1 VEAYASLRC
10 MEPFLPFR
18 DAAVGLCTSP
28 LSVLHCLQSVHK
40 ANRFKLFDFDSFN
53 PEEYEYFE
61 CVENGDLNVMVP
73 NKFIA
78 FAGPHR
84 TKEGLGGI
92 PQMTPEDY
100 FPIWK
105 RYGVTAVVRLNDK
118 MYERS
123 RFVEAGYS
131 HHDFFFVDGTP
142 PTEEILMAFLEVCEK
157 EPGVVA
163 VHCKA
168 GLGRTGT
175 LIACYVMKHFKFTA
189 EEAIA
194 WLRICRPG
202 SVLGPQQ
209 DYVAKYQEKMW
220 HEGEKYRMKR
230 NLSLVWEDSK
240 VAPEEQERVSME
252 SVSSVTSD
260 SEPEVTAS
268 SGSLQRMQIGTTPK
282 VERERRRTRR
292 QGASV
297 RSR

>member
-1 VEAYASLRC
+1 

-18 DAAVGLCTSP
+18 DAAVGLCTYP
-28 LSVLHCLQSVHK
+28 LSVLHCLQGVYK
-40 ANRFKLFDFDSFN
+40 ANRFKLFDFETFN

-84 TKEGLGGI
+84 TKEGLGGV

-123 RFVEAGYS
+123 RFVEAGYA

-142 PTEEILMAFLEVCEK
+142 PTEEILMAFLEVCER

-209 DYVAKYQEKMW
+209 DYVAEYQEKMW
-220 HEGEKYRMKR
+220 QEGEKYRLKR
-230 NLSLVWEDSK
+230 NLSLAWEDSK
-240 VAPEEQERVSME
+240 LAPEEQERASME
-252 SVSSVTSD
+252 SVPTSD

-268 SGSLQRMQIGTTPK
+268 SGLQRMQIGSPK